1 MMTRDGNRQEVSAMK
16 ANFVKLVLAAAV
28 AASLIAGLGGGAQA
42 AVRAARASQGA
53 SPPVLLSVRCIGNSF
68 CYATGSRPGHGQLAE
83 EWNGKAWRI
92 IPNPK
97 HGSLFTCGGASFC
110 LGEAAV
116 PPNHAQTVV
125 WNGRTWRRFNAQPPV
140 PGSVTCLS
148 PKFCVGLDD
157 INERDGEDYWTGGS
171 SWQRMPGT
179 SAGCGG
185 AFCTI
190 QNFSCSSATNCQDS
204 GSYCGDDDCDDG
216 IFDYTDIWNGTTW
229 SDSTESPSPGFG
241 GAQACAGRA
250 FCMVFDPPDQAAI
263 TNDWSAT
270 WQGASAHLAASC
282 RHLAS
287 CTEPALL
294 ACGSSHSCLAT
305 TSQNPGATLVWN
317 GAKWGVSKLLLVSG
331 HAPKLTSLS
340 CGGPRNCMATGTYQL
355 NPRGAVRL
363 IVEHWNGKSWK
374 VTPIQK
380 P

>member
-1 MMTRDGNRQEVSAMK
+1 MMTRDGHRQEVSAMK
-16 ANFVKLVLAAAV
+16 ANSVKLVLAAAV

-42 AVRAARASQGA
+42 AVRAARASQVA
-53 SPPVLLSVRCIGNSF
+53 SPPVLLSVRCIGGSF
-68 CYATGSRPGHGQLAE
+68 CYATGSQPGHGQLAE

-97 HGSLFTCGGASFC
+97 HGSLFTCGG
-110 LGEAAV
+110 V
-116 PPNHAQTVV
+116 
-125 WNGRTWRRFNAQPPV
+125 
-140 PGSVTCLS
+140 
-148 PKFCVGLDD
+148 
-157 INERDGEDYWTGGS
+157 
-171 SWQRMPGT
+171 
-179 SAGCGG
+179 
-185 AFCTI
+185 
-190 QNFSCSSATNCQDS
+190 NCQDS